1 MYSAFNLGKYILYQL
16 STDYCFCSQ
25 VNEGVSGAEF
35 LKGRIIN
42 LGIRCT
48 VTNNVFTRK
57 RLLFKYEG
65 KLTCKCNFRSH
76 PRGVL
81 PEKLVL
87 KPLPYLGPD
96 QKFQTYLIIS
106 FLVQTD
112 VECIVKGFC
121 LWSY

>member
-1 MYSAFNLGKYILYQL
+1 MYSEFNLGKYILYQL

-25 VNEGVSGAEF
+25 VNEGVSGAEI

-48 VTNNVFTRK
+48 FTNNVFTRK

-81 PEKLVL
+81 PGKLVL
-87 KPLPYLGPD
+87 KPSPYLGPD
-96 QKFQTYLIIS
+96 KKLNTLIM
-106 FLVQTD
+106 T
-112 VECIVKGFC
+112 
-121 LWSY
+121 